1 MRYFFDFVFADFSAD
16 EVLPAGENHVVF
28 TDFTE
33 ESLES
38 PERRFSFVV
47 GNTGKVAGLDDPVER
62 VVVRQNF
69 ARLENFGY
77 RICKNF
83 RRKRRDLLLS
93 HILAVDEINFEHLD
107 IGDRLD
113 PEICLDPSFPGQTLS
128 VLHIFV
134 QTDFN
139 SENHNF
145 LL

>member
-1 MRYFFDFVFADFSAD
+1 M
-16 EVLPAGENHVVF
+16 
-28 TDFTE
+28 TE

-38 PERRFSFVV
+38 PESRFSFVV
-47 GNTGKVAGLDDPVER
+47 GYAGKVARFYYPVER
-62 VVVRQNF
+62 IVVCQNF
-69 ARLENFGY
+69 ARFENFGY

-83 RRKRRDLLLS
+83 RRKRRNLLLG
-93 HILAVDEINFEHLD
+93 HILTVDEINFKHLD

>member
-1 MRYFFDFVFADFSAD
+1 M
-16 EVLPAGENHVVF
+16 
-28 TDFTE
+28 TE
-33 ESLES
+33 ECLES

-47 GNTGKVAGLDDPVER
+47 GNTGKVTRFYYPVER

-69 ARLENFGY
+69 ARLENFGD

-107 IGDRLD
+107 IGDRFD